1 MISSKLTSWFT
12 WGPQR
17 KELSGMGWG
26 TEGQLAPSVSLGT
39 TPSSF
44 MAPKSPGS
52 CFMNLGRGGGLSQ
65 TRAKLPQNK
74 PLDIYHLRCH
84 SFPSLESGCIFLAL
98 PLMMGNGHH
107 FPTMEWST
115 LQGPLPSS

>member
-52 CFMNLGRGGGLSQ
+52 CFMNLGRGGGFHKLEQNFRKISHWIFITYAA
-65 TRAKLPQNK
+65 TRS
-74 PLDIYHLRCH
+74 LRWRAAA
-84 SFPSLESGCIFLAL
+84 SFWLCP
-98 PLMMGNGHH
+98 
-107 FPTMEWST
+107 
-115 LQGPLPSS
+115 